1 MNKIRNTI
9 FFFIACGIFSSCSQK
24 AENKRVS
31 FKDTVIGCHFKM
43 SQMYEEKYDSF
54 YIIPPYFNDDSIP
67 KHIIIDDDLK
77 NHCIKNL
84 RMNDKYYIILL
95 TASNHATSYS
105 VISRNDVWY
114 FNLPHYKGISME
126 KTLYMSRNKD
136 IYAE

>member
-9 FFFIACGIFSSCSQK
+9 YFLIACGMFSSCSQK

-31 FKDTVIGCHFKM
+31 FKDNVISCQFRM
-43 SQMYEEKYDSF
+43 SQLYEEKYDSF
-54 YIIPPYFNDDSIP
+54 YIIPPYFYDDSIP
-67 KHIIIDDDLK
+67 NHIIIDDDLK
-77 NHCIKNL
+77 NYCIENL
-84 RMNDKYYIILL
+84 RMNDKNYIILL
-95 TASNHATSYS
+95 TTSNHVTSYS

-126 KTLYMSRNKD
+126 KPLYMNRNKE